1 MKAVNLK
8 QIPETIVTHN
18 PKVKK
23 RVIFDKGYIPKL
35 TTFGQAMLK
44 PYQSIEP
51 HKHDTMYEVFYIQK
65 GRAMF
70 IINEKR
76 IILSKDDVISIE
88 PGEIHAQKNPFSI
101 PVTWLYFGIAI
112 D

>member
-1 MKAVNLK
+1 MKAVNLEK
-8 QIPETIVTHN
+8 IPETAITHN

-35 TTFGQAMLK
+35 TTFSQAILK
-44 PYQSIEP
+44 PDHSIP
-51 HKHDTMYEVFYIQK
+51 LHKHDTMYEVFYILK
-65 GRAMF
+65 GRVLF
-70 IINEKR
+70 VINEKR
-76 IILSKDDVISIE
+76 VVATKNDVISIE
-88 PGEIHAQKNPFSI
+88 PGELHAQKNPFSN